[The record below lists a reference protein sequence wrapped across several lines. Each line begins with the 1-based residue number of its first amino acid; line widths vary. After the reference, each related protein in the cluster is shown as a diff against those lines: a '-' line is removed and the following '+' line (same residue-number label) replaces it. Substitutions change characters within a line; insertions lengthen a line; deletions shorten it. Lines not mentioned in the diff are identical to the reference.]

1 MWRYSKISISIPVLN
16 MIEYYPICKL
26 LAVVAIASNGGSHL
40 GLLMEQVEM
49 GFVEWVVMRAVFEW
63 VKMGFSI

>member
-1 MWRYSKISISIPVLN
+1 